1 MLHILVHIISISNF
15 AYCIYWEM
23 FILQDPRDKPGSP
36 RAYAGQWKFLTFWN
50 LWIQLIYFVISLLN
64 SIFGTHASDK
74 KSASTLQKMCDFLF
88 ATLGYFHLLLRIIRF
103 DVIWKIDFCFQ
114 LLYIQ
119 SKLVSLMN
127 SSITP
132 FMFD

>member
-74 KSASTLQKMCDFLF
+74 KSASALQKMRDFLF
-88 ATLGYFHLLLRIIRF
+88 ATLGYFHLLLSI
-103 DVIWKIDFCFQ
+103 
-114 LLYIQ
+114 L
-119 SKLVSLMN
+119 
-127 SSITP
+127 SSHFNI
-132 FMFD
+132 FKS

>member
-88 ATLGYFHLLLRIIRF
+88 ATLGYFHLLLSILSSHF
-103 DVIWKIDFCFQ
+103 DIFK
-114 LLYIQ
+114 
-119 SKLVSLMN
+119 S
-127 SSITP
+127 
-132 FMFD
+132 